1 MARLAVGRSSQALAT
16 TQTSVLREMLRT
28 WDESSSGFLP
38 VPERQPGPKGDP
50 GERGAPGKEVRAGRS
65 VGALGCV
72 SAAASSLVSCR
83 APLAFLENVVRRE
96 IVETPALRGHL
107 AWHLGRGA
115 PLDLPV
121 LPGSLENLEF
131 LGSRAR
137 LGEWGKQEGQERG

>member
-1 MARLAVGRSSQALAT
+1 MRAPVASCQCPNGSLAPRGTRARG
-16 TQTSVLREMLRT
+16 
-28 WDESSSGFLP
+28 
-38 VPERQPGPKGDP
+38 VP
-50 GERGAPGKEVRAGRS
+50 RAR
-65 VGALGCV
+65 
-72 SAAASSLVSCR
+72 R